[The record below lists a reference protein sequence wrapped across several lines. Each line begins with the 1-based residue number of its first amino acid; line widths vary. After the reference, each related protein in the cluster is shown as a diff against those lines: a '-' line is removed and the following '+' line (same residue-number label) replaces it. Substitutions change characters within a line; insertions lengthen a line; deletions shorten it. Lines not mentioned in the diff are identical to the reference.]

1 LLPAHGCVLEQPP
14 AHAVPEHVLGAQLTV
29 CAAGQAPA
37 PVQLAASV
45 AVPLVQLA
53 DRQDVLAPG

>member
-14 AHAVPEHVLGAQLTV
+14 AQAVPEHVFGAQLTV
-29 CAAGQAPA
+29 WAAGQAPA

-53 DRQDVLAPG
+53 ARQDVLAPG